1 MMKLTK
7 GLENIHSIID
17 RHEAEW
23 RKEQGE
29 PVEEL
34 NAITL
39 EETVRRRLADN
50 NKNSKGRFSADRFLG
65 ASPKTKTPKTEIKEP
80 EQNNEIDETSEN
92 FEGGVEV
99 VSVIKQDEN
108 KNHSW
113 LYNEVV
119 KAVNN
124 AAGTDKN
131 VKVVA
136 VFVPVVQNGKEFE
149 DLPVDNVV
157 TTQPVN
163 EEEIKF
169 EEKDLLKAEQTEQI
183 NEPVEAQEDFN
194 LVPEGQDEPDA
205 ELADAFQTMEEK
217 LDETLQEQIEQDEQ
231 NTEIPEAFETEEPQ
245 EEIVEEVLE
254 EPEESDEPEILPHE
268 NIETLHLANK
278 VKEPEVVE
286 PVEPVEAEKTELIE
300 EVLEEIEEPSAAKT
314 EKTEETE
321 ETDEAE
327 KSEELPL
334 PPLPDELDDDEVF
347 DETKFSNPVEAVQLI
362 EGDEEEN
369 DESII
374 SDDEEGFTFEDALE
388 TNEEVTP

>member
-1 MMKLTK
+1 MTKLTK

-65 ASPKTKTPKTEIKEP
+65 ASPKTKVKES
-80 EQNNEIDETSEN
+80 EQNNEI
-92 FEGGVEV
+92 EGGVEV

-108 KNHSW
+108 KSHSW

-124 AAGTDKN
+124 AAGNDKN

-136 VFVPVVQNGKEFE
+136 VFVPVVQNGKEFD

-169 EEKDLLKAEQTEQI
+169 EEKDLLKAEQKEEI

-217 LDETLQEQIEQDEQ
+217 LDETLQEQDEQ
-231 NTEIPEAFETEEPQ
+231 PSEIPETFETEEPH
-245 EEIVEEVLE
+245 EEIIEEVIE
-254 EPEESDEPEILPHE
+254 EPQILPHE

-278 VKEPEVVE
+278 VKEPEV
-286 PVEPVEAEKTELIE
+286 IE
-300 EVLEEIEEPSAAKT
+300 EVLEEIEEPSAP
-314 EKTEETE
+314 ETE
-321 ETDEAE
+321 EAE
-327 KSEELPL
+327 KVEELPL
-334 PPLPDELDDDEVF
+334 PPLPDELEDDEVF
-347 DETKFSNPVEAVQLI
+347 DETKFSDPVEAVQLI
-362 EGDEEEN
+362 EENDEN
-369 DESII
+369 DESIV
-374 SDDEEGFTFEDALE
+374 SDDDEGFTFEDAVE
-388 TNEEVTP
+388 TDEEIKLS

>member
-65 ASPKTKTPKTEIKEP
+65 ASTKTKTKEP
-80 EQNNEIDETSEN
+80 EQNNKT
-92 FEGGVEV
+92 EGGVEV

-124 AAGTDKN
+124 AAGENEN

-149 DLPVDNVV
+149 DLPVDNVI

-163 EEEIKF
+163 EEEEIKF
-169 EEKDLLKAEQTEQI
+169 EEKDLLK
-183 NEPVEAQEDFN
+183 P
-194 LVPEGQDEPDA
+194 
-205 ELADAFQTMEEK
+205 K
-217 LDETLQEQIEQDEQ
+217 LKK
-231 NTEIPEAFETEEPQ
+231 
-245 EEIVEEVLE
+245 
-254 EPEESDEPEILPHE
+254 IL
-268 NIETLHLANK
+268 I
-278 VKEPEVVE
+278 
-286 PVEPVEAEKTELIE
+286 
-300 EVLEEIEEPSAAKT
+300 
-314 EKTEETE
+314 
-321 ETDEAE
+321 
-327 KSEELPL
+327 
-334 PPLPDELDDDEVF
+334 
-347 DETKFSNPVEAVQLI
+347 
-362 EGDEEEN
+362 
-369 DESII
+369 
-374 SDDEEGFTFEDALE
+374 
-388 TNEEVTP
+388 